1 MARPRDER
9 ARDDDSRAAPPSP
22 HAAIAAAR
30 YRATVVERLPARSLS
45 RLGTLL
51 GLSAATSDSIAESLA
66 KPGGGKRLL
75 DALRAPDRR
84 AFAALFRAGGIV
96 LLAAAKDFVPG
107 SSVETARKSLG
118 ALLEVGLLARLRVAG
133 TLFITI
139 PPGLHDLVA
148 EPCREILNADEKLG
162 GDPKEPLDP
171 GPPLRAILAALLSIL
186 EKEPL
191 RVTQTGSFY
200 SRQVE
205 KIALHFKLTAIDQ
218 ELLVVLVDLLARFD
232 AVRKTDGAFVPNWT
246 AAREFLARLDDA
258 AAATLLTEHAMR
270 SARPLV
276 RLLSVVATL
285 DVVATAEGWIP
296 LDALVARDFP
306 VLLSDGFEAALAGGE
321 DLEAMREDVLARVTL
336 LAASRLLEM
345 AGPEPGARP
354 SHVRPGAPLRALLS
368 TDGEKKTPGAEPRPK
383 SDSHR
388 PIVQP
393 SFDVLVPADAD
404 GTTWA
409 VWAQFGELREA
420 DRVSRFSLTQARLYR
435 ALDAGPLRLEDAL
448 SFFKSRSAHGL
459 PQNVEQSIRSWAKG
473 YGEIEFVE
481 GLVATCRTKAARETL
496 LSVNDAV
503 AEEIGEGVFLLKP
516 GYLDAVLKK
525 AEADGHTPSRRV
537 RRASPQPG
545 REIAPGEAAPAAAT
559 GAGVSFPDSA
569 PLRDAILKVPPP
581 RGTLLVGSGESL
593 PVDVG
598 PDRPAPPPPQAF
610 KKFLRGVLGE
620 GLQEFLEFV
629 SNRELRELQDLFLA
643 GQTHEFEK
651 KLDRILERYE
661 EEERLRSGGGASAAG
676 ARGLPL
682 ARSPLLGRPPSKS
695 ELLDR
700 LTAAV
705 DEAADI
711 EIEYREGGGPPK
723 KHKVSPEEIVHRG
736 VTPYLGGYCHET
748 GEQRLF
754 KLSLITRVRGAAGEG
769 ASEGE

>member
-9 ARDDDSRAAPPSP
+9 AAPEP
-22 HAAIAAAR
+22 HATAAAAR
-30 YRATVVERLPARSLS
+30 YRATVVERLPARSLA
-45 RLGTLL
+45 RLGALL
-51 GLSAATSDSIAESLA
+51 GLADAGAATPEAIAAALA

-84 AFAALFRAGGIV
+84 AFASLFRAGGIV

-107 SSVETARKSLG
+107 AGIEAARKSLG
-118 ALLEVGLLARLRVAG
+118 ALLEIGLLARLRVAG

-148 EPCREILNADEKLG
+148 PPCREALRADAKLG

-205 KIALHFKLTAIDQ
+205 KVAAHFKLTAIDQ

-246 AAREFLARLDDA
+246 SAREFLSRLDDA

-285 DVVATAEGWIP
+285 DVVATEEGWIP

-368 TDGEKKTPGAEPRPK
+368 ASDEGRPAAPPRLVEPRI
-383 SDSHR
+383 
-388 PIVQP
+388 IVQP
-393 SFDVLVPADAD
+393 SFDVLVPADAT
-404 GTTWA
+404 GETWA
-409 VWAQFGELREA
+409 AVAQWAELREA
-420 DRVSRFSLTQARLYR
+420 DRVSRFSLTQARLYK
-435 ALDAGPLRLEDAL
+435 ALDAGPMRLDDAIAFL
-448 SFFKSRSAHGL
+448 ATRSAHGL

-481 GLVATCRTKAARETL
+481 GLVAKCRTKAARESL
-496 LSVNDAV
+496 LSVKDAV
-503 AEEIGEGVFLLKP
+503 AEELGDGVYLLKP
-516 GYLDAVLKK
+516 GCLDAVLKK

-545 REIAPGEAAPAAAT
+545 REAASDAAAP
-559 GAGVSFPDSA
+559 VSFPDSA

-620 GLQEFLEFV
+620 GLSEFLEFV
-629 SNRELRELQDLFLA
+629 SNRELRELQDLFLS
-643 GQTHEFEK
+643 GQTPEFEK

-661 EEERLRSGGGASAAG
+661 EEERLRSGGGSAAG

-711 EIEYREGGGPPK
+711 EIEYREGGGAPK
-723 KHKVSPEEIVHRG
+723 KHRVTPEEIVHRG

-754 KLSLITRVRGAAGEG
+754 KLSLITRVRGVAGEG
-769 ASEGE
+769 EGDNEGE